1 MVLPILRL
9 CTAGWDERGCPFY
22 RLSADEFERVRGIA
36 RQAGERHAAE
46 AARLGAQQAAE
57 REAVIAKDLERRKR
71 NDPFGEVVARTRG
84 RPR

>member
-1 MVLPILRL
+1 MLPILRL

-22 RLSADEFERVRGIA
+22 RLSADEFERVRGVA

-57 REAVIAKDLERRKR
+57 REAIIAKDLERRKR